1 MQDLVEK
8 LSVLLAEREWMIAT
22 AESCTAGLLAAAIT
36 HRPGSSR
43 IFERGFVTYSNR
55 SKIDC
60 LGVPPDL
67 LNTLGAVSAEVAQAM
82 AVGAIKNSPAD
93 LAVSI
98 TGIAG
103 PDGGTEEKP
112 VGLVYFGYALRGGSA
127 GSMKQNFEGSR
138 EQIRGQAAATALK
151 HMISI
156 LEQDIG

>member
-8 LSVLLAEREWMIAT
+8 ISVLLTEREWMIAT
-22 AESCTAGLLAAAIT
+22 VESCTAGLLAAAIT
-36 HRPGSSR
+36 HRPGASA

-60 LGVPPDL
+60 LGVSPDL
-67 LNTLGAVSAEVAQAM
+67 LTSKGAVSGEVAEAM

-103 PDGGTEEKP
+103 PDGGTDEKP
-112 VGLVYFGYALRGGSA
+112 VGLVYFGFALRGGSA
-127 GSMKQNFEGSR
+127 GSIKQQFEGTR
-138 EQIRGQAAATALK
+138 EHIRGLAAATALK
-151 HMISI
+151 HMITI
-156 LEQDIG
+156 LEQDGL